1 MKFSPWFERFS
12 VPGRVIL
19 VGGGVAGMIAMAVA
33 RYYYGIASV
42 VPGGVLGFAGAAGGM
57 LLALPVAMLFR
68 KTG

>member
-1 MKFSPWFERFS
+1 
-12 VPGRVIL
+12 
-19 VGGGVAGMIAMAVA
+19 MIAMAVA